1 MKTITIVMTMIA
13 SSVGLLANPD
23 ALPPRDYDPK
33 TVQTIGGNV
42 LSVEKT
48 TPPKRRGYLVE
59 LMLQTGNETIPVRLG
74 PAWYVDHQTPRIEAN
89 DMITVTGSRVMLDG
103 RSAIVAAVI
112 NKGNEVLRLRD
123 ANGMPF
129 WPRKH

>member
-13 SSVGLLANPD
+13 STVGLLANPD
-23 ALPPRDYDPK
+23 PLPPRDYDTK

-42 LSVEKT
+42 LSVEKI
-48 TPPKRRGYLVE
+48 TPPKRRGYLVL
-59 LMLQTGNETIPVRLG
+59 LMLQTGNETIPVHVG

-89 DMITVTGSRVMLDG
+89 DMITVTGSRVMVDG
-103 RSAIVAAVI
+103 RSAIVAAAI

-129 WPRKH
+129 WPSKH